1 MPLKYLPI
9 LFSLLITSG
18 SGSNLIEI
26 DSNAL
31 QNKLENYKW
40 KKRILLLI
48 TKEEDTVLVNE
59 VNKFFM
65 THKCKNDERNLEL
78 IKLKKRN
85 DNYKKRESYFK
96 DKTGIWL
103 IGYDGN
109 IKGYT
114 KDNTLLLNLHNLNL
128 DKELTINDIKDS
140 FIKYFQY
147 PEIPFPDLL
156 LRTAGETRISNFLLY
171 QISYTELLFIEDL
184 WPDINADILDDVLLE
199 FNSRNRTYGKNG

>member
-1 MPLKYLPI
+1 MISLKYLPI
-9 LFSLLITSG
+9 ILSLLITSG
-18 SGSNLIEI
+18 SWSGLSEI

-78 IKLKKRN
+78 IKLKKGN
-85 DNYKKRESYFK
+85 DYHKKSTDYFK

-114 KDNTLLLNLHNLNL
+114 EDNALLLDLHNLIDNMPIRK
-128 DKELTINDIKDS
+128 DEIRELKTNC
-140 FIKYFQY
+140 
-147 PEIPFPDLL
+147 
-156 LRTAGETRISNFLLY
+156 
-171 QISYTELLFIEDL
+171 
-184 WPDINADILDDVLLE
+184 
-199 FNSRNRTYGKNG
+199 